1 MESIKLKSYLAI
13 ILIVLLLSSCTKGE
27 DKMKIIAYGTPEFE
41 EFVKK
46 APINLEKAWDL
57 QLKYYEENEEKVIGS
72 PLFFII
78 NDKYIF
84 TPYYN
89 PKIPEVK
96 LSGVSIDSQ
105 TGEATYVNM
114 KDKLKP
120 KSQFGWRK
128 SKN

>member
-1 MESIKLKSYLAI
+1 
-13 ILIVLLLSSCTKGE
+13 
-27 DKMKIIAYGTPEFE
+27 MKIIAYGTPEFE

>member
-72 PLFFII
+72 PLF
-78 NDKYIF
+78 
-84 TPYYN
+84 
-89 PKIPEVK
+89 
-96 LSGVSIDSQ
+96 L
-105 TGEATYVNM
+105 
-114 KDKLKP
+114 L
-120 KSQFGWRK
+120 
-128 SKN
+128 

>member
-1 MESIKLKSYLAI
+1 ME
-13 ILIVLLLSSCTKGE
+13 
-27 DKMKIIAYGTPEFE
+27 IIAYGTPEFE

-46 APINLEKAWDL
+46 APISLEKAWEL
-57 QLKYYEENEEKVIGS
+57 QLKYYIKKGEEVIGS

-78 NDKYIF
+78 NGKYIF

-89 PKIPEVK
+89 SKIPEVK

-105 TGEATYVNM
+105 TGESIYVDM

-128 SKN
+128 PNN

>member
-13 ILIVLLLSSCTKGE
+13 ILIVLLLSSCTKRE
-27 DKMKIIAYGTPEFE
+27 DKMKIIAYGTAEFE